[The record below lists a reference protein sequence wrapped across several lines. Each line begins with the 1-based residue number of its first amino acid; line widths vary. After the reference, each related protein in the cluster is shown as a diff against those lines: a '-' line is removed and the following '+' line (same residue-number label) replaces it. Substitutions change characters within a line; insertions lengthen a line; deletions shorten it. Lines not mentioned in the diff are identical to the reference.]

1 VVETRYPLQLLMIST
16 RLAALLYTVGQLFSD
31 VFRLLILTGIVLLA
45 FATYLTCL
53 QEGPFLEF
61 FK

>member
-1 VVETRYPLQLLMIST
+1 LQLLMMST